1 MVVKR
6 GEIIMRFMAAVP
18 LVLGLAIAA
27 SAPAASAQEYPQ
39 RPIRLIV
46 VAPPGGT
53 ADNVARTL
61 AVRMSERLGQQ
72 VVVENKPSNAG
83 IVGYELVARAP
94 ADGYTLVM
102 ATGTL
107 STVQALYPNVTFD
120 AVKDFEP
127 VAWVLTTPYVVVAH
141 PSVPVKSM
149 KDLIDYARA
158 NPGKLSYSGGTIG
171 AQQHLSG
178 ELLKRINNIDML
190 YVPYKGSGAMLPDL
204 LSGRVNV
211 AIDNVLLMAQYIKK
225 GQVTGLAVTGANRSP
240 ALPDLPTVAETGA
253 PGFRVIGW
261 FGVFAPART
270 PQAIVQKLNAELA
283 AIMRQ
288 PDVAN
293 PLLAQGAEPQS
304 GGPDE
309 LRQLLA
315 QEMAQWSKVIREAGI
330 KAE

>member
-1 MVVKR
+1 MWKQAGKWIV
-6 GEIIMRFMAAVP
+6 M
-18 LVLGLAIAA
+18 GLAAFA
-27 SAPAASAQEYPQ
+27 SLATCAMAQDYPQ
-39 RPIRLIV
+39 RPIKLIV

-61 AVRMSERLGQQ
+61 AARMSDRLGQQ
-72 VVVENKPSNAG
+72 VVVENRPSNAG
-83 IVGYELVARAP
+83 IVGYEMVARAP

-107 STVQALYPNVTFD
+107 STVQSLYPSVTFD
-120 AVKDFEP
+120 AIKDFEP

-141 PSVPVKSM
+141 PSVPVNSM
-149 KDLIDYARA
+149 KELIAYAKA
-158 NPGKLSYSGGTIG
+158 NPGKLSYSGGTVG

-178 ELLKRINNIDML
+178 ELLKRMNGIDML

-204 LSGRVNV
+204 LSGRVDV
-211 AIDNVLLMAQYIKK
+211 AIDNVLLMAQYVKK
-225 GQVTGLAVTGANRSP
+225 GTVKGLAVTAATRSP
-240 ALPDLPTVAETGA
+240 ALPDLPTVAESVA
-253 PGFRVIGW
+253 PGFQVIGW
-261 FGVFAPART
+261 FGVFAPANT
-270 PQAIVQKLNAELA
+270 PQPIVRKLNADIA

-304 GGPDE
+304 GPPEE
-309 LRQLLA
+309 LRKLLA
-315 QEMAQWSKVIREAGI
+315 QEIAQWSKVIREAGI